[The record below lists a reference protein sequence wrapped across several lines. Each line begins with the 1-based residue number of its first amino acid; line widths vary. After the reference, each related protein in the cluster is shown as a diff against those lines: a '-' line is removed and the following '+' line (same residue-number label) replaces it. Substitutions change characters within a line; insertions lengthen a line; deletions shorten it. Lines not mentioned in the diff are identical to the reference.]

1 MEWIQCNDLWCDGK
15 KKKLYQESDIKKPVI
30 NIMEDSISNSNYKG
44 KIPKINVARNIQSHM
59 ENMLKIY

>member
-1 MEWIQCNDLWCDGK
+1 MERMK

-30 NIMEDSISNSNYKG
+30 NIMEDSISNSNNKD

-59 ENMLKIY
+59 EKMLKMY